1 MKTFRI
7 NITLIILSISFM
19 ISGFQSIQD
28 IPDTITSAFKAGN
41 SKELVKHFNANVE
54 LVILENEDVY
64 SKTQAEM
71 ILRDFFDKQP
81 PKNFAILHHG
91 GKNGSQYAIGDLT
104 TSKGNFRVY
113 FLLKKKEDRYLIH
126 QLRIEKENE

>member
-1 MKTFRI
+1 MKTLK
-7 NITLIILSISFM
+7 NSITLILLSLSF
-19 ISGFQSIQD
+19 IIAGFQPAQD
-28 IPDTITSAFKAGN
+28 IPETISAAFKTGN
-41 SKELVKHFNANVE
+41 SKELVKHFNSNVE

-71 ILRDFFDKQP
+71 ILRDFFDKYP
-81 PKNFAILHHG
+81 PKNFAILHQG
-91 GKNGSQYAIGDLT
+91 GKNGSKYAIGDLT

-113 FLLKKKEDRYLIH
+113 FLLKKTEDSYLIH

>member
-1 MKTFRI
+1 MKTLR
-7 NITLIILSISFM
+7 NSITLIILFFILA
-19 ISGFQSIQD
+19 GFQPPQD
-28 IPDTITSAFKAGN
+28 IPEAISSAFKAGN
-41 SKELVKHFNANVE
+41 SKELVKHVNNNVE

-71 ILRDFFDKQP
+71 ILRDFFDKYP
-81 PKNFAILHHG
+81 PKNFAILHQG
-91 GKNGSQYAIGDLT
+91 GKNGSKYAIGDLT

-113 FLLKKKEDRYLIH
+113 FLLKKTEDSYLIH

>member
-1 MKTFRI
+1 MKTFR
-7 NITLIILSISFM
+7 NPITLIILSVSFI
-19 ISGFQSIQD
+19 ISGFQPAQD
-28 IPDTITSAFKAGN
+28 IPEAISSAFKTGN
-41 SKELVKHFNANVE
+41 SKELVKHFNTNIE

-81 PKNFAILHHG
+81 PKKFAILHQG
-91 GKNGSQYAIGDLT
+91 GKNGSKYAIGDLT

-113 FLLKKKEDRYLIH
+113 FLLKKREDRYLIH

>member
-1 MKTFRI
+1 MKTLR
-7 NITLIILSISFM
+7 NSITLIVLPFIIA
-19 ISGFQSIQD
+19 GFQPAQD
-28 IPDTITSAFKAGN
+28 IPEAISSAFKAGN
-41 SKELVKHFNANVE
+41 SKELVKHFNNNVE

-71 ILRDFFDKQP
+71 ILRDFFNKYP
-81 PKNFAILHHG
+81 PKNFAILHQG
-91 GKNGSQYAIGDLT
+91 GKNGSKYAIGDLI

-113 FLLKKKEDRYLIH
+113 FLLKKTEDRYLIH

>member
-1 MKTFRI
+1 MKTLRI
-7 NITLIILSISFM
+7 NITLITLLLSFI
-19 ISGFQSIQD
+19 IAGFQPIQD
-28 IPDTITSAFKAGN
+28 IPEAISSAFKAGN
-41 SKELVKHFNANVE
+41 SKELVKHFNTNVE

-81 PKNFAILHHG
+81 PKNFAILHQG
-91 GKNGSQYAIGDLT
+91 GKNGSKYAIGDLT
-104 TSKGNFRVY
+104 TTKGNFRVY
-113 FLLKKKEDRYLIH
+113 FLLKKREDTYLIH

>member
-1 MKTFRI
+1 MKTLR
-7 NITLIILSISFM
+7 NSITLIILSFI
-19 ISGFQSIQD
+19 IAGFQPAQD
-28 IPDTITSAFKAGN
+28 IPEAISSAFKAAN
-41 SKELVKHFNANVE
+41 SKELVKHFNNNVE

-71 ILRDFFDKQP
+71 ILRDFFDKYP
-81 PKNFAILHHG
+81 PKKFAILHQG
-91 GKNGSQYAIGDLT
+91 GKNGSKYAIGDLT

-113 FLLKKKEDRYLIH
+113 FLLKKTEDSYLIH